1 MFDFFSA
8 STSSDYKLVIFLV
21 IAIVDP
27 NYLSDDGSGKK
38 PDGAVGLDEVSV
50 DLVNLLWVA
59 IQRSNSRNQNWIDW
73 NDVWNVNAA

>member
-1 MFDFFSA
+1 
-8 STSSDYKLVIFLV
+8 V

-50 DLVNLLWVA
+50 DLVNLL
-59 IQRSNSRNQNWIDW
+59 
-73 NDVWNVNAA
+73 